1 MKIICSLYFLVGC
14 LFIQS
19 CLASDIYWEQ
29 VQSVHQ
35 IKPEYNQFIP
45 LPAKININTADKR
58 TLMKLGGIGAKK
70 ADAIILYRRQ
80 QGYFNNLQELLKV
93 KGFTKKILANIL
105 EKNKG
110 ILTVT
115 ENP

>member
-1 MKIICSLYFLVGC
+1 MKIICSLYFLACC
-14 LFIQS
+14 LFIQP

-35 IKPEYNQFIP
+35 IKPEYNQFMP
-45 LPAKININTADKR
+45 LPAKININNADKK
-58 TLMKLGGIGAKK
+58 TLMKLVGIGAKK

-80 QGYFNNLQELLKV
+80 QGCFNDLQELLKV

-110 ILTVT
+110 VMTVK